1 MQTQHNMNPLSAEG
15 EIRLDNDALPQLN
28 EMSQRP
34 EDRLWIE
41 NEGPSDT
48 VQTPSTGVQRAEQ
61 TVLRKRKQVHSG
73 DGIYGDNPAYCNL
86 LHTERQKLAALPV
99 SDRARADEY
108 LAHFQVDKIS
118 QSLTQ
123 MMQLR
128 SLFLCIGSC
137 GTLLDFGEL
146 LRVTRQK
153 TVIQTH
159 HSRPILNIA
168 EMFNEICLLESEEA
182 VCVLTRR
189 YHIIKFCST
198 AQEIFHQDNC
208 MVMETSSTFTV
219 GHRVRRGNPNV
230 LREAAITTALATQIQ
245 PLWETES
252 KDFKKLYDKV
262 KRLRQLARNLQML
275 TDIYGFGILA
285 LLPSGPSHQD
295 LSITD
300 TMSVP
305 CVELYLRLS

>member
-1 MQTQHNMNPLSAEG
+1 MQTQYNMTPLPVEG
-15 EIRLDNDALPQLN
+15 EMEFDNTALPELT

-34 EDRLWIE
+34 EDRPWIE
-41 NEGPSDT
+41 NEGPSDA
-48 VQTPSTGVQRAEQ
+48 VEAPCIVIQRAEQ
-61 TVLRKRKQVHSG
+61 TILRKRKLAHSD
-73 DGIYGDNPAYCNL
+73 DGARGDNPAYCNL

-118 QSLTQ
+118 PSLTQ

-128 SLFLCIGSC
+128 SLFLGIGNC

-153 TVIQTH
+153 KVIQAH
-159 HSRPILNIA
+159 HSRPTLNIA

-189 YHIIKFCST
+189 YRIIKFCST

-208 MVMETSSTFTV
+208 MVMETSSTFTM

-230 LREAAITTALATQIQ
+230 LRETAITTALATQIQ
-245 PLWETES
+245 PLWKTES
-252 KDFKKLYDKV
+252 KDFKKLCDKV
-262 KRLRQLARNLQML
+262 KRLRRLARNLQML
-275 TDIYGFGILA
+275 TDICGFGILA

-305 CVELYLRLS
+305 